1 MKKHLVTLCILATLL
16 LSCNKKRDTNQAGI
30 KNDTTATGKQLSK
43 ADSIVDRAI
52 EAHGGKLYD
61 NADYSFVFRGTKY
74 RFQNNETTYAYSSE
88 IQKGDSLIKN
98 VMTPDKFERSVNSN
112 LQALNKEKTSQYSEA
127 LNSVIYF
134 AMLPYKLQ
142 DASVNRKFIEETT
155 IKDKQYDVVG
165 VTFGQDGGGRDFDD
179 EFHYWINKQTHKID
193 YIAYNY
199 RTNNGGV
206 RFRTAFNTRV
216 IDGITFQDYINY
228 EAPLETPL
236 KDLPILYEQGKLK
249 EVSQILTETIIN
261 NSK

>member
-43 ADSIVDRAI
+43 ADSIVDRTI

-134 AMLPYKLQ
+134 AMLPTNFKMLLSTGNSLRKLQ
-142 DASVNRKFIEETT
+142 S
-155 IKDKQYDVVG
+155 
-165 VTFGQDGGGRDFDD
+165 
-179 EFHYWINKQTHKID
+179 KISS
-193 YIAYNY
+193 
-199 RTNNGGV
+199 TM
-206 RFRTAFNTRV
+206 
-216 IDGITFQDYINY
+216 
-228 EAPLETPL
+228 L
-236 KDLPILYEQGKLK
+236 
-249 EVSQILTETIIN
+249 
-261 NSK
+261 

>member
-16 LSCNKKRDTNQAGI
+16 LSCNKKRDTNEAGI

-98 VMTPDKFERSVNSN
+98 VMTPDKFERSINSN